1 MGVPDAIILLSGYQ
15 QQNALQAGA
24 SPL

>member
-1 MGVPDAIILLSGYQ
+1 MGVPDAIILLNGCQ